1 MIFKSDEI
9 YLRELNLAG
18 TGIDNFILDNH
29 LRLDLMYEIEL
40 LNSSYNKMETINS
53 SYFQDMICYLDL
65 SFNEI

>member
-1 MIFKSDEI
+1 LIFKSDEI